1 MRLPLLAATAA
12 ILLLSGC
19 NEAPRT
25 PQVSVENAWV
35 RLPAV
40 KGRPGAAYFT
50 LGNEG
55 AEDRLVSV
63 TSAKAERVELH
74 DSVMKDG
81 MMAMGPLEEA
91 TIAPGEKLAF
101 APGGKHAML
110 FGIAADAEAGGTIP
124 LTFTFEAAPAVTV
137 EAQLVAAGG
146 EEPGHEGH

>member
-1 MRLPLLAATAA
+1 MRIPLLAATAA

-25 PQVSVENAWV
+25 PQISVENAWV

-55 AEDRLVSV
+55 GEDRLVGI

-74 DSVMKDG
+74 DSLMKDG
-81 MMAMGPLEEA
+81 MMAMAPLEE
-91 TIAPGEKLAF
+91 TMIAPGEKLTF

-110 FGIAADAEAGGTIP
+110 FGIAPDAEAGGTIP
-124 LTFTFEAAPAVTV
+124 LTFTFKAAPAVTV
-137 EAQLVAAGG
+137 EAKLVAAGE
-146 EEPGHEGH
+146 EEPGHAGH

>member
-12 ILLLSGC
+12 ILLLSSC
-19 NEAPRT
+19 DEAPRT

-55 AEDRLVSV
+55 AQDRLVSV
-63 TSAKAERVELH
+63 TSARAERVELH
-74 DSVMKDG
+74 DSMMKDG
-81 MMAMGPLEEA
+81 MMTMAPLEA
-91 TIAPGEKLAF
+91 PMIAAREKLTF
-101 APGGKHAML
+101 EPGGKHVML
-110 FGIAADAEAGGTIP
+110 FGIAPDAEAGGTIP
-124 LTFTFEAAPAVTV
+124 LTFTFEAAPAITV
-137 EAQLVAAGG
+137 EARLVAAGG